1 MKRIAIVAVAL
12 LAVICTVSNVAAQD
26 HKWKVLAAVSYLSP
40 LSDSTDSAGDVL
52 EAASAVGWEVGAE
65 WRLAKLVGL
74 ELDYMQSTNDI
85 EFNGV
90 VLTEVDVNPLT
101 FAANFHI
108 IPDNV
113 IDFYVGPVAS
123 YVSFDADDAD
133 IDSEAT
139 FGAAAGLDIGIG
151 EHFAVTGGARWLD
164 LSAEDEDGT
173 ELSIDPIFLRV
184 GVAWRF

>member
-1 MKRIAIVAVAL
+1 MRRIAFVAIGL
-12 LAVICTVSNVAAQD
+12 LAVLCAVSNVAAQD
-26 HKWKVLAAVSYLSP
+26 HKWKVLAAASYLSP

-74 ELDYMQSTNDI
+74 ELDYMQATNDV

-90 VLTEVDVNPLT
+90 TLTEVDVNPLT

-108 IPDNV
+108 IPDNI

-123 YVSFDADDAD
+123 YVSFDSDITD

-164 LSAEDEDGT
+164 LTAEGDDGT
-173 ELSIDPIFLRV
+173 ELSIDPIFLRA

>member
-1 MKRIAIVAVAL
+1 MKRIAIVTVVMLAAL
-12 LAVICTVSNVAAQD
+12 CAVSNVAAQE

-40 LSDSTDSAGDVL
+40 LSDSTDSAGEVI

-65 WRLAKLVGL
+65 WRLVKLIGL
-74 ELDYMQSTNDI
+74 ELDYMQSTNDVEI
-85 EFNGV
+85 DGV
-90 VLTEVDVNPLT
+90 VQAEIDVTPLT
-101 FAANFHI
+101 LAANIHI
-108 IPDNV
+108 IPDNI
-113 IDFYVGPVAS
+113 IDFYVGPCAS
-123 YVSFDADDAD
+123 YVSFDADAAD

-139 FGAAAGLDIGIG
+139 FGAVAGLDIGIG

-164 LSAEDEDGT
+164 LSAEDDEGT

>member
-1 MKRIAIVAVAL
+1 MKRILIVAVAL
-12 LAVICTVSNVAAQD
+12 LAVVGAVSNAAAQD
-26 HKWKVLAAVSYLSP
+26 HKWKVLAAASYLSP
-40 LSDSTDSAGDVL
+40 LSDSTDSAGDVI

-85 EFNGV
+85 DVAGV
-90 VLTEVDVNPLT
+90 TVAEVDVNPLT

-151 EHFAVTGGARWLD
+151 EHFAVTGGVRWLD
-164 LSAEDEDGT
+164 LSAEDDTGVEV
-173 ELSIDPIFLRV
+173 SIDPLFLRA

>member
-1 MKRIAIVAVAL
+1 MKRIVIVAVVMLAL
-12 LAVICTVSNVAAQD
+12 LGAVSSVAAQD
-26 HKWKVLAAVSYLSP
+26 HKWKVLATVSYLSP
-40 LSDSTDSAGDVL
+40 LSDSTDSAGDVI

-74 ELDYMQSTNDI
+74 ELDYMQSTNDV
-85 EFNGV
+85 ESDGV
-90 VLTEVDVNPLT
+90 VLTEIDVNPLT

-108 IPDNV
+108 IPDNI
-113 IDFYVGPVAS
+113 IDFYVGPCAS
-123 YVSFDADDAD
+123 YVSFDVDDAD

-139 FGAAAGLDIGIG
+139 FGAVAGLDIGIG

-164 LSAEDEDGT
+164 LTAEDEDGT

>member
-1 MKRIAIVAVAL
+1 VA
-12 LAVICTVSNVAAQD
+12 
-26 HKWKVLAAVSYLSP
+26 
-40 LSDSTDSAGDVL
+40 
-52 EAASAVGWEVGAE
+52 
-65 WRLAKLVGL
+65 
-74 ELDYMQSTNDI
+74 
-85 EFNGV
+85 
-90 VLTEVDVNPLT
+90 EVDVNPVT

-151 EHFAVTGGARWLD
+151 EHFAVTGGVRWLD
-164 LSAEDEDGT
+164 LSAEDDTGLEV
-173 ELSIDPIFLRV
+173 SIDPLFLRA